1 MADHA
6 YRANWAARYDEEID
20 ARVARNNAVALLLD
34 ADFVVHPAERI
45 GPPPPRRRSPF
56 ARAGFVI
63 LATTAGGWGLSES
76 QVLWRPWVA
85 DRIADGLS
93 RFEQRGAGATVASS
107 PPMPAQPT
115 FAEAVPDEPMPT
127 RDIGQVA
134 GADAGEPV
142 PTETKPEAGPMADG
156 VSSAPASPTE
166 PTSATPLS
174 APKVDPA
181 DPYQKRAFDAGL
193 HPELSRAL
201 LSRLSEKDYRN
212 AHLAVA
218 KAMTEASD
226 DETFFWPQRSLP
238 DQAQF
243 RVHFVAGAAPDCR
256 RYIVTVSKD
265 GWSTTAQ
272 PMEKCGVKKPK
283 RGAT

>member
-6 YRANWAARYDEEID
+6 FRADWAGRYDDEID
-20 ARVARNNAVALLLD
+20 ARIDRNHAVALLLD
-34 ADFVVHPAERI
+34 ADFVVQPAERI
-45 GPPPPRRRSPF
+45 GAPPPRRRSPIV
-56 ARAGFVI
+56 RAGLVI

-76 QVLWRPWVA
+76 QALWRPWVA
-85 DRIADGLS
+85 DRIADVLG
-93 RFEQRGAGATVASS
+93 RIQQQGAGAKGPVTPLILAAET
-107 PPMPAQPT
+107 PPSQTLPP
-115 FAEAVPDEPMPT
+115 
-127 RDIGQVA
+127 RDIGDVP
-134 GADAGEPV
+134 GADAGEPIAN
-142 PTETKPEAGPMADG
+142 ETKPLTQPLADD
-156 VSSAPASPTE
+156 VAPAPARPTE
-166 PTSATPLS
+166 ATPVVPLP

-201 LSRLSEKDYRN
+201 LSRLSNEDYRN
-212 AHLAVA
+212 ARLAVA
-218 KAMTEASD
+218 KALTEASD
-226 DETFFWPQRSLP
+226 DEKFFWPKQTTP
-238 DQAQF
+238 QQAQF

-272 PMEKCGVKKPK
+272 PMEKCGVDKPG